1 MSNFQMILIALAWIV
16 IFISLIGYSLRRY
29 LNRIKPD
36 YFKKKWMELQRL
48 CADRKTW
55 PMAVTSAD
63 RLLEEALKKRRM
75 KGKSMGEKL
84 AAAQHHLTNNDSVWF
99 AHNLSKKIIEKSNHK
114 LREADVKKALVGIR
128 QALRDLGALRDA
140 K

>member
-1 MSNFQMILIALAWIV
+1 MSNFQMILIAITWAV
-16 IFISLIGYSLRRY
+16 IFITLIFYGLRRY

-36 YFKKKWMELQRL
+36 YFKQKWLELQRL

-55 PMAVTSAD
+55 PQAVTCAD
-63 RLLEEALKKRRM
+63 SLLQEALKKRRM

-84 AAAQHHLTNNDSVWF
+84 AAAQHQLSNNDSVWY
-99 AHNLSKKIIEKSNHK
+99 AHNLAKKLVEKPNHR
-114 LREADVKKALVGIR
+114 LREADIKKALVGVR